1 MKEDTKQILEN
12 MEKELMRE
20 ALLEEQEAGPA
31 FEDPDVLETGP
42 EPKVYSNF
50 ANDYGGELARF
61 AESGGQLQEEKEE
74 SVITILML
82 IASILSLSIICV
94 MLYWL
99 HAWM

>member
-1 MKEDTKQILEN
+1 MKEDTKEILEE

-42 EPKVYSNF
+42 EPEVYSNF
-50 ANDYGGELARF
+50 ANDYGRELAQF
-61 AESGGQLQEEKEE
+61 AENGEEAQAEGND
-74 SVITILML
+74 SVLTILML

-99 HAWM
+99 QAWM

>member
-1 MKEDTKQILEN
+1 MKEDTKEILEE

-20 ALLEEQEAGPA
+20 ALREEQEAGPA

-42 EPKVYSNF
+42 EPEVYSNF
-50 ANDYGGELARF
+50 ANDYGRELAQF
-61 AESGGQLQEEKEE
+61 AENGGQVQEEEDD

-82 IASILSLSIICV
+82 IACILSLGIICV

-99 HAWM
+99 QAWM

>member
-20 ALLEEQEAGPA
+20 ALREEQEAGPA

-42 EPKVYSNF
+42 EPEVYSNF
-50 ANDYGGELARF
+50 ANDYGKELAQF
-61 AESGGQLQEEKEE
+61 AESGGDLQEEKDE

-82 IASILSLSIICV
+82 VACILSLSIICV

-99 HAWM
+99 QIWM

>member
-1 MKEDTKQILEN
+1 MKEDTKEILEE

-20 ALLEEQEAGPA
+20 ALREEQEAGPA

-42 EPKVYSNF
+42 EPEVYSNF
-50 ANDYGGELARF
+50 ANDYGRELARF
-61 AESGGQLQEEKEE
+61 AENGGQVQEEEDD

-82 IASILSLSIICV
+82 IACILSLGIICV

-99 HAWM
+99 QAWM

>member
-20 ALLEEQEAGPA
+20 ALLEEQEAGLA

-42 EPKVYSNF
+42 EPEVYSNF
-50 ANDYGGELARF
+50 ANDYSGELARF
-61 AESGGQLQEEKEE
+61 AESGGEGQEEKEDN
-74 SVITILML
+74 VITILML
-82 IASILSLSIICV
+82 IACILSLGIICV

-99 HAWM
+99 QIWM